1 MSVIAEQYQ
10 DLQDSIER
18 LRKAQDTLEGFR
30 ELIERIEAVYVENLH
45 ITNWWGSTFNLTVG
59 LTVKDLAAEMSEHL
73 SVMEDFGIPLETW
86 TSTDDPENR
95 KRCYQAKHQK
105 KDGSELYITL
115 AACLADDATCRI
127 EVIGY
132 EEKEEMQYVGVKKT
146 VPITQLVCA

>member
-1 MSVIAEQYQ
+1 MSIVDEQYQ
-10 DLQDSIER
+10 ELQENIDR
-18 LRKAQDTLEGFR
+18 LQKAQGALEVFR
-30 ELIERIEAVYVENLH
+30 ELVERIEVAYPDSSH
-45 ITNWWGSTFNLTVG
+45 ISHWWGETFNVTVG
-59 LTVKDLAAEMSEHL
+59 LTVRDLAAEMPEHL
-73 SVMEDFGIPLETW
+73 SAMENFGIPLEDW
-86 TSTDDPENR
+86 TSTDYPENR

-105 KDGSELYITL
+105 EDGSELYVTL